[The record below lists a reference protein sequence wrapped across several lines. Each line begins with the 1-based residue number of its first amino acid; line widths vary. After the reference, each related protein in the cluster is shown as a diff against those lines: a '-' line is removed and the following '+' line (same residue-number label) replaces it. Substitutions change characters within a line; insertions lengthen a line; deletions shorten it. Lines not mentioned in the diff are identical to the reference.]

1 MRSARFD
8 LLTRCI
14 SVLLIALML
23 ISLWPANAFAAETVP
38 EGSVKAVK
46 LDVPVEDGVYY
57 ADVNLIHYSQNQ
69 ASMGN
74 VALRGS
80 SSYLQKQPADAEYRS
95 IVIVKDNKATA
106 LVEFMPMGYIGM
118 YGMLSELESVEAEYY
133 SKFSAPLEDYTG
145 YYPAQVLTYHKTMDG
160 QIVYDSFNDPGSE
173 SAFDGSQTRPAGYG
187 QEERPINLVDQPYA
201 RLMALDVTPETREN
215 VTVPQ
220 SAEEYTW
227 EHAAIVHVFVPV
239 MFSISPSSGDQY
251 ARMQVNWA
259 GLEKIEN
266 PDSILNYRL
275 WEASQIEKGDYTDES
290 YQALQ
295 TAIKEVTAEMENV
308 WPSQHLDM
316 DDGGFQAQ
324 PVLNLKQS
332 TDEEEA
338 ALIKKLDDA
347 EAGLTSPVSRD
358 DLSDLIEEAEALR
371 DTDYTESTYSELL
384 AAIRAAKMAADDQEA
399 TQEEIEKAFGDL
411 QKAKESLEECD
422 DATKWS
428 NLWNKANEM
437 DESDYTEDSWATF
450 LSTWNRLKAYETSS
464 KLPMVAVLGVSYY
477 INQMQTAL
485 DTLEEKPVLDA
496 DPANLEDGKYTLKAY
511 MYKTSDPTVYS
522 MANNAINHNVWLE
535 VNDGEYYL
543 TVQFIG
549 MSMYNQFGYLM
560 DLKYF
565 DEGYTIGSGGTPEGN
580 LLDADVLST
589 QIDSDGKDV
598 IDGYNDEDNLYPAM
612 VRFKLVEKADGRYV
626 PLQVFVPIMESI
638 SEGLGTQTVY
648 MELDWSKLR
657 SDDGSVLPQDPP
669 VLSPALD
676 VTDEDTGIKVHAD
689 KGVFESGTEFAAEN
703 LISGSTYDQTRTTLT
718 EKNVGE
724 KFILYDVYF
733 KDADGEN
740 VTPNGKVT
748 YSIPVPEDYD
758 MDSLALIR
766 INDEEDN
773 IGPMTYITGWTIE
786 DGYLTFTYNAKTA
799 KPVHFT
805 LVEKGSVLEPEPT
818 PEPEPEPEPG
828 DNADRFSLEDGIYS
842 VYGEMIKAN
851 RQDYSMSNDAINHNI
866 KLTVKDGEY
875 YLTMD
880 FKGISYLNRF
890 GYLANLYYY
899 EDGYTYGQYGAIE
912 GSKSAAEVLSTQK
925 NADGTDVIDE
935 FNQKG
940 GSSEGILYPDLVTFP
955 LAGSALADEEGYVP
969 LHVFVPVMEDI
980 AAGTGSQ
987 DVLLKLD
994 WSTIEAASE
1003 DDPAFEPD
1011 EPVEQS
1017 PAVDCTDEKTG
1028 VTIIAEKGVF
1038 EEGIQI
1044 IVEAIESG
1052 ADYEKASKA
1061 LSDIGAKFKLY
1072 DISFVDNSGT
1082 AASPNGTV
1090 NISFPVAEGYDSSKL
1105 AVYRINDDG
1114 TKVLVKGDLANGKYT
1129 IATRTGGLYAVVETG
1144 STITDEENSQQI
1156 PKTGDR
1162 SDTALWLIIVALA
1175 AAGTLEAA
1183 RRRSSGKGE

>member
-1 MRSARFD
+1 MRSTRLD
-8 LLTRCI
+8 LPMRCI
-14 SVLLIALML
+14 SILLIAIMLM
-23 ISLWPANAFAAETVP
+23 SLWPASAFAAETVP

-80 SSYLQKQPADAEYRS
+80 SSYLQKQPADTEYSS

-145 YYPAQVLTYHKTMDG
+145 YYPAQVLTYHKTADG
-160 QIVYDSFNDPGSE
+160 QIVYDNFNDPDSE

-187 QEERPINLVDQPYA
+187 QEERPINLIDQPYA

-251 ARMQVNWA
+251 ARMQVDWTS
-259 GLEKIEN
+259 LEKIED
-266 PDSILNYRL
+266 PDSVLNYRL

-295 TAIKEVTAEMENV
+295 TAIEEVTAEMENV

-316 DDGGFQAQ
+316 GEGGFQAQ
-324 PVLNLKQS
+324 PVLNMEQL

-347 EAGLTSPVSRD
+347 EAGLASPVSKD

-384 AAIRAAKMAADDQEA
+384 AAIRAAQMTADDQEA

-428 NLWNKANEM
+428 NLWNKADEM

-450 LSTWNRLKAYETSS
+450 LSTWNRLKSYETSS
-464 KLPMVAVLGVSYY
+464 KLPMVNILGISYY
-477 INQMQTAL
+477 INQLQTAL
-485 DTLEEKPVLDA
+485 DALEEKPVLDA
-496 DPANLEDGKYTLKAY
+496 DPASLEDGKYTLKAY

-535 VNDGEYYL
+535 VKDGEYYL

-565 DEGYTIGSGGTPEGN
+565 DEGYTIGNGGTPEGT
-580 LLDADVLST
+580 LLDAEVLST
-589 QIDSDGKDV
+589 QKDSDGNDV

-612 VRFKLVEKADGRYV
+612 VRFKLVEKADGQYV

-657 SDDGSVLPQDPP
+657 NDDGSVLPQDPP

-676 VTDEDTGIKVHAD
+676 VTDEDTGIKVHAE
-689 KGVFESGTEFAAEN
+689 KGVFESGTEFVAEN
-703 LISGSTYDQTRTTLT
+703 LTSGATYDQTKATLK

-740 VTPNGKVT
+740 ATPNGKVT
-748 YSIPVPEDYD
+748 YGIPVPEDYD
-758 MDSLALIR
+758 ADSLALIR

-786 DGYLTFTYNAKTA
+786 EGYLTFTYNARTD

-805 LVEKGSVLEPEPT
+805 LVEKGSVLEPEP
-818 PEPEPEPEPG
+818 EPG
-828 DNADRFSLEDGIYS
+828 DNTDRFSLEDGIYS
-842 VYGEMIKAN
+842 VYGEMIKVN

-912 GSKSAAEVLSTQK
+912 GSRSAAEVLSTQK

-955 LAGSALADEEGYVP
+955 LVSSALADDEGYVP

-980 AAGTGSQ
+980 SAGTGSQ

-1011 EPVEQS
+1011 EPVVQS
-1017 PAVDCTDEKTG
+1017 PAVDHTDEKTG
-1028 VTIIAEKGVF
+1028 VVITAEKGVF
-1038 EEGIQI
+1038 EEGVQI
-1044 IVEAIESG
+1044 VVEAVTAG
-1052 ADYEKASKA
+1052 KDYEKAVRA

-1072 DISFVDNSGT
+1072 DISFADSAGT
-1082 AASPNGTV
+1082 AAVPNGV
-1090 NISFPVAEGYDSSKL
+1090 ISISFPVAEGYDDSQL

-1114 TKVLVKGDLANGKYT
+1114 TKVLVKGELTDGKYT
-1129 IATRTGGLYAVVETG
+1129 VATRTGGLYALVETG
-1144 STITDEENSQQI
+1144 STITDEENAQQI
-1156 PKTGDR
+1156 PKTGERD
-1162 SDTALWLIIVALA
+1162 DMALWLLMCTIA
-1175 AAGTLEAA
+1175 AAGTLGAA
-1183 RRRSSGKGE
+1183 YRRSSGKGE